1 MNIANLLMSI
11 CNRSLYSVQQKFEG
25 RNTAQLDNP
34 SAQTEHSTENG
45 QTRKSTAQVIKE
57 DWEGAADTF
66 TEESEGTEMDS
77 AVDADPGGPQGKEM
91 KRDKVVLEAF
101 GDLEDES
108 EEEASESPGEG
119 QREEDVW
126 TEQTEE
132 GAEQKRTGGR
142 RFFSLMNLIKFLLN
156 PVFEEFQM
164 EKSTSNSDAP
174 AAPTTTTASAVNSDN
189 KSEVGGASTGNSS
202 EVAEKDEKKNGT
214 DSGKKTKFQC
224 VGKNVTENATAMV
237 RVVNS
242 TVLLELLSFD
252 KNHSTSDCV
261 LVMFYAPW
269 CHFCA
274 ATAPHYNAV
283 ARAFPQLEV
292 LAVDTVHFSK

>member
-1 MNIANLLMSI
+1 MLTDF
-11 CNRSLYSVQQKFEG
+11 VQQNFEG
-25 RNTAQLDNP
+25 SDAAPLDSP
-34 SAQTEHSTENG
+34 SIQNG
-45 QTRKSTAQVIKE
+45 LNMESSQPEETTAQVIKE
-57 DWEGAADTF
+57 GWEGSAQDSNEAEVDSVTDT
-66 TEESEGTEMDS
+66 E
-77 AVDADPGGPQGKEM
+77 PGETQGQE
-91 KRDKVVLEAF
+91 KRKVRVVLEAF
-101 GDLEDES
+101 GTLGDAG
-108 EEEASESPGEG
+108 EEEDSESQDEG
-119 QREEDVW
+119 QQEEEVW

-132 GAEQKRTGGR
+132 GTEQKRAGGR

-156 PVFEEFQM
+156 PVIEEFQM

-174 AAPTTTTASAVNSDN
+174 AVPTATAATAVNGANRSDTG
-189 KSEVGGASTGNSS
+189 STSTGNSS
-202 EVAEKDEKKNGT
+202 EVSEKDEKKNGT

-224 VGKNVTENATAMV
+224 VGKNVTENTTAVV

-252 KNHSTSDCV
+252 KNHTVSDCV